1 MSKFETCSA
10 AVKFAVGKARR
21 AGELSIPSRFGVRRD
36 TGEGSKSG
44 RWSVMTSLR
53 SGAQNQVV
61 SGIWC
66 SGRNSDGSYTVEIRE
81 GLIYRV

>member
-1 MSKFETCSA
+1 MSKFETCSQ
-10 AVKFAVGKARR
+10 AVKFAVGKARH

-44 RWSVMTSLR
+44 RWSVMVR
-53 SGAQNQVV
+53 MGAAQNQIM

-66 SGRNSDGSYTVEIRE
+66 SGRNSDGSYDVEIRE
-81 GLIYRV
+81 GLTYRV